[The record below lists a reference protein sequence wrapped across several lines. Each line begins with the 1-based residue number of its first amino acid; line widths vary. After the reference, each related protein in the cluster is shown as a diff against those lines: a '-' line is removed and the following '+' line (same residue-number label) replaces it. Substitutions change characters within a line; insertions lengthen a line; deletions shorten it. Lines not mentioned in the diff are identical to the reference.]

1 MNALGIY
8 LISKSLSN
16 EKIFSILVTCVV
28 VIEVLNF
35 GNLDYPVVFIS
46 EHSNGMISQ
55 ACCVLVFGLIANKKI
70 DSAVLF
76 SLITIG
82 LNLVVG
88 AWLISILLF
97 SIFVLDRDFFKS
109 FIYNIFPNT
118 LPNIV
123 GL

>member
-1 MNALGIY
+1 MLKNC
-8 LISKSLSN
+8 N
-16 EKIFSILVTCVV
+16 
-28 VIEVLNF
+28 
-35 GNLDYPVVFIS
+35 
-46 EHSNGMISQ
+46 
-55 ACCVLVFGLIANKKI
+55 FGLIANKKI

-109 FIYNIFPNT
+109 FILKKKI
-118 LPNIV
+118 LLV
-123 GL
+123 